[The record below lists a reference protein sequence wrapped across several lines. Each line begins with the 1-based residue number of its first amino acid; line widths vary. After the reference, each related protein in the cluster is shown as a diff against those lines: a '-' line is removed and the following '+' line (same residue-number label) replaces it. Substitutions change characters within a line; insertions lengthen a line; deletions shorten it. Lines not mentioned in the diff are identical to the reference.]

1 MKTVMRGNREK
12 LAQTQRKLTKCYV
25 SLKLRKIKT
34 LKNKKMKSKENK
46 NKLLNQIKKKPTTTT
61 NEDPFS
67 IEKKPAD
74 QDILSKY
81 QVPSAP
87 FTSNEELM
95 SNQNDQNFEMADFLY
110 QIDASA
116 SMSQLF

>member
-25 SLKLRKIKT
+25 SLRKIKT

-46 NKLLNQIKKKPTTTT
+46 NKLLNQIQKKPTTTTT

-67 IEKKPAD
+67 VEKKPAH
-74 QDILSKY
+74 QDVLSKY

-87 FTSNEELM
+87 YSTNEELM
-95 SNQNDQNFEMADFLY
+95 SNQNHQNFELGDFLY
-110 QIDASA
+110 QIETSA
-116 SMSQLF
+116 SMSELF